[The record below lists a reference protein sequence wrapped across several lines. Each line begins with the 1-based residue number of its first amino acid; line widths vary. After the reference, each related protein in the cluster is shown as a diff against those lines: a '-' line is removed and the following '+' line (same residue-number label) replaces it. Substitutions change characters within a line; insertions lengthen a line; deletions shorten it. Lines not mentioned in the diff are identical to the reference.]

1 MKKLAL
7 ANLPT
12 KIQRLS
18 RWSDECGKNI
28 YVKRDDQTGSE
39 WSGNKIRKLEFA
51 VQEALEQGCNLLI
64 TCGGIQSNHCRA
76 TVAVAAHL
84 GLKAAVLLRI
94 SEEPPVEGNYFLD
107 LLMGADVR
115 FCTRDEYRDHRGDI
129 MQEMADGYAAQGY
142 KPYIIPEGAS
152 FGVGVLGYYFAMKE
166 IVAQEKEMG
175 VRFDT
180 VLVATGSGGTLAG
193 LQLANLIHGCG
204 KRVIG
209 VCVCD
214 DAAYFQDIAARI
226 SRDALPYLVAQG
238 EISEQEAARW
248 AASLK
253 PGDFEF
259 SAIIG
264 QLLPVII
271 LTISYVGTGTTLE
284 WAGRQL
290 WDVNVVNFLR
300 SQKAFHADHAKIAN
314 NHAALWE
321 MIENLQKYRENYTS
335 LDKQYEKHKDNIR
348 KNEKS
353 TMARIVSK
361 VIANNPS
368 IDPVDANRVMEDV
381 LAERDHENEKLHQA

>member
-51 VQEALEQGCNLLI
+51 VQEALGQGCNLLI

-107 LLMGADVR
+107 RLMGADVR

-238 EISEQEAARW
+238 EISEQEASRW

-259 SAIIG
+259 FEE
-264 QLLPVII
+264 
-271 LTISYVGTGTTLE
+271 YVGIGYALSRPEELEHIRRMARLEGTVFDPVYTGKATYGMVNELKE
-284 WAGRQL
+284 GGR
-290 WDVNVVNFLR
+290 LR
-300 SQKAFHADHAKIAN
+300 SS
-314 NHAALWE
+314 
-321 MIENLQKYRENYTS
+321 ENILFIHTGGLYGLFPISRTFP
-335 LDKQYEKHKDNIR
+335 L
-348 KNEKS
+348 
-353 TMARIVSK
+353 
-361 VIANNPS
+361 
-368 IDPVDANRVMEDV
+368 
-381 LAERDHENEKLHQA
+381 